1 MFPFNGSCLQ
11 YILYGPAVSHC
22 FCVSLL
28 LLDVPMDTM
37 ASPPCQGDPA
47 SPVIAM
53 ATWTYPYLAAVIQ
66 SQASV
71 CAAVKVMAAQLA
83 TVALKVTM
91 GMPSQPKTA
100 NVSKPSKGRIKNR
113 QENMETFQQY

>member
-1 MFPFNGSCLQ
+1 MFMSE
-11 YILYGPAVSHC
+11 PAVSHC
-22 FCVSLL
+22 FCVFLL
-28 LLDVPMDTM
+28 LLDVPMDTT
-37 ASPPCQGDPA
+37 ASPPCQGVPA

-71 CAAVKVMAAQLA
+71 CAAVKVMVAQIA
-83 TVALKVTM
+83 TVALKVTL

-100 NVSKPSKGRIKNR
+100 NVSKPSKRKH
-113 QENMETFQQY
+113 QKYT